1 MKIALLLGQYL
12 LQNKTMQLQ
21 GLGIFTIESLPGEEK
36 EKGRNKTKDNDILFI
51 ANKTVHTTPELVV
64 YIAQQT
70 GKIKPLASS
79 DLEDFLNIGKQLL
92 NVSKQFYIEGMG
104 TIILDGND
112 NLSFSQGAELL
123 PAAIAEEPIAKR
135 HTDIIKDSSINT
147 PDAISFE
154 NEPLAP
160 KGRTAK
166 NLLVTLAIVVGL
178 GFAGWLAYYFYS
190 EWQSKSKQKQEAIQ
204 PVITPTPDTSTTLV
218 TADTLV
224 AIPATAPENS
234 FKVLLETAGKNRA
247 LRRYQ
252 DLQTWGYTVELV
264 TTDSIQFQIISTI
277 DRPIADSTK
286 VLDSLTRFFGR
297 KVVLV
302 R

>member
-36 EKGRNKTKDNDILFI
+36 GKNKHKDNDILFI
-51 ANKTVHTTPELVV
+51 ANKTVTTTPELVE

-79 DLEDFLNIGKQLL
+79 DLEDFLNIGRQLL

-112 NLSFSQGAELL
+112 GLSFSQGAELL
-123 PAAIAEEPIAKR
+123 PAAVMEESFARK
-135 HTDIIKDSSINT
+135 HTEIKDSSINA

-154 NEPLAP
+154 NDPVNQ
-160 KGRTAK
+160 KGKTAK
-166 NLLVTLAIVVGL
+166 NLLITLAIVAGL
-178 GFAGWLAYYFYS
+178 GFAGWLAYYFYN
-190 EWQSKSKQKQEAIQ
+190 EWQQKKAQKQTTIQ
-204 PVITPTPDTSTTLV
+204 PVIPVTPDTSASAKQPSDSLPVATTI
-218 TADTLV
+218 AD
-224 AIPATAPENS
+224 NS
-234 FKVLLETAGKNRA
+234 FKVLLETAGKARA
-247 LRRYQ
+247 LRRFQ
-252 DLQTWGYTVELV
+252 DLQTWGYNVELI
-264 TTDSIQFQIISTI
+264 TTDSIQFQIVSTI
-277 DRPIADSTK
+277 QKPLADTTK

-297 KVVLV
+297 KAVLI